1 MKKASIKV
9 QNFTFYLEETAN
21 GDFKH
26 FCRYE
31 SGEII
36 GKNRLESILKESDI
50 KSGKHGNYVKK
61 LHKQLLNTKNL

>member
-9 QNFTFYLEETAN
+9 QDFTFYLEETAN

-36 GKNRLESILKESDI
+36 GKNRLESILKANDI
-50 KSGKHGNYVKK
+50 TSGKHGNYVKE